1 MQQQL
6 FGFTGS
12 AFDVLGSPELRA
24 AEQAGVINMLTQD
37 PMQRA
42 TREQDIFGRMQA
54 TLQPEQERARL
65 GLEER
70 LANQGRL
77 GVRTAMFGGT
87 PEQLALEK
95 AIAEQQAGLGVSA
108 MEQARAGAGVA
119 ITADPRGI
127 G

>member
-1 MQQQL
+1 VQ
-6 FGFTGS
+6 GS
-12 AFDVLGSPELRA
+12 
-24 AEQAGVINMLTQD
+24 
-37 PMQRA
+37 
-42 TREQDIFGRMQA
+42 
-54 TLQPEQERARL
+54 

-127 G
+127 R